1 MPDCYSD
8 VKYIRSAYDDLGDWL
23 STHDSFFSYI
33 DGLLAAG
40 LYGELLDVFI
50 YCDEMDTN
58 RLSTSRMVSRR
69 LSGRVLDRCW
79 SCYRVERGRA
89 S

>member
-33 DGLLAAG
+33 DGMLAAG
-40 LYGELLDVFI
+40 LYGELLAVLM

-69 LSGRVLDRCW
+69 LSGRILDRGW